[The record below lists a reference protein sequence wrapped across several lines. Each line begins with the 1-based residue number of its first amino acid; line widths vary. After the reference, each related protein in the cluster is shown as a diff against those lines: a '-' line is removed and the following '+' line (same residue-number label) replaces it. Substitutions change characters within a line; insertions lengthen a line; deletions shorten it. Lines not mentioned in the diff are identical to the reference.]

1 MSASAARAIL
11 ESRLA
16 KLLGTGVDDN
26 LDELLDTFID
36 MESVDD
42 VIEYLS
48 NFVVD
53 AGGDGYH
60 ELNEFAVDVVKY
72 RLGEYNV
79 SSDDATSFDDDRK
92 PAASSTTMANT
103 ESKQSPNVKVRD
115 EAAVQREVIKRREME
130 ARERQRIKNREDD
143 EQRRWNEVIA
153 TTTRN
158 EKLSGNTR
166 RQQQQQ
172 QQQQQGGQNNHLQPI
187 QSSSSSFVAKSESSV
202 SMQDAV
208 VSTSKVISY
217 SSPIPPVV
225 IKHDPRAGTKGKP
238 MKESCGCYGT
248 KCNAITNCLNCGRI
262 SCDIEGINDYCHF
275 CNIWI
280 GELQFTDASSANN
293 NNVTTINDPATRHKE
308 RLLEYDR
315 TAAARTL
322 IHDDQEDYYSAAN
335 SMWSTEQERED
346 NRLKEESRQHSLHER
361 KKPVLNVKF

>member
-1 MSASAARAIL
+1 MSAARAIL

-36 MESVDD
+36 MESVGD

-48 NFVVD
+48 NFVVAD
-53 AGGDGYH
+53 ASDGDGCQ
-60 ELNEFAVDVVKY
+60 ELNEFAADVVKY
-72 RLGEYNV
+72 RLGEYDV
-79 SSDDATSFDDDRK
+79 SDDASNFDDDDRK
-92 PAASSTTMANT
+92 PAASSTTNT
-103 ESKQSPNVKVRD
+103 SNEQPKVKPKLRD
-115 EAAVQREVIKRREME
+115 EAAVQREMIKRREME
-130 ARERQRIKNREDD
+130 ARERQRIKNKEDE
-143 EQRRWNEVIA
+143 EQRRWNEAIA
-153 TTTRN
+153 TATRN
-158 EKLSGNTR
+158 EKQSTGNNR
-166 RQQQQQ
+166 RQKQ
-172 QQQQQGGQNNHLQPI
+172 QQQQQGGQNNQLQPI
-187 QSSSSSFVAKSESSV
+187 QPSPSVAKSESNVTTPGTIS
-202 SMQDAV
+202 
-208 VSTSKVISY
+208 STLNVITQP
-217 SSPIPPVV
+217 SSIPPIV

-262 SCDIEGINDYCHF
+262 SCETEGINDYCHF

-280 GELQFTDASSANN
+280 GELQFTTSSN
-293 NNVTTINDPATRHKE
+293 NNVTTTIDDPAIRHKE

-315 TAAARTL
+315 TSASRTL

-346 NRLKEESRQHSLHER
+346 NRLKEESRQLKLHER

>member
-1 MSASAARAIL
+1 MSAAARAIL

-36 MESVDD
+36 MESVAD

-53 AGGDGYH
+53 AGGDGYQD
-60 ELNEFAVDVVKY
+60 LNEFAVDVVKY
-72 RLGEYNV
+72 GLGEYNV
-79 SSDDATSFDDDRK
+79 LSDDATSFDDDRK
-92 PAASSTTMANT
+92 PAASSTTTMANT

-143 EQRRWNEVIA
+143 EQRRWNEVKA
-153 TTTRN
+153 TVTRN
-158 EKLSGNTR
+158 EKQSGNTR

-172 QQQQQGGQNNHLQPI
+172 QQGGLNNHLQPI
-187 QSSSSSFVAKSESSV
+187 QSSSSSSFVAKSESNV
-202 SMQDAV
+202 AMQVAA

-280 GELQFTDASSANN
+280 GELQFTDASSTN

-335 SMWSTEQERED
+335 SMWSSEQERED
-346 NRLKEESRQHSLHER
+346 NRLKEESRQHNLHER

>member
-1 MSASAARAIL
+1 MSAAARAIL

-16 KLLGTGVDDN
+16 KLLGTGVDDD
-26 LDELLDTFID
+26 LDELLDSFID

-53 AGGDGYH
+53 AGGDGH
-60 ELNEFAVDVVKY
+60 QDLNEFAVDVVKY
-72 RLGEYNV
+72 GLGEYNV
-79 SSDDATSFDDDRK
+79 LLSDDATSFDDDRK
-92 PAASSTTMANT
+92 PSAAASSTTTMANT

-130 ARERQRIKNREDD
+130 ARERQRIKNRED
-143 EQRRWNEVIA
+143 EGQRRWNEVKA
-153 TTTRN
+153 TATRN
-158 EKLSGNTR
+158 EKQSGNTR
-166 RQQQQQ
+166 R
-172 QQQQQGGQNNHLQPI
+172 QQQQGGQNNHLQPI
-187 QSSSSSFVAKSESSV
+187 QSSSSSFVATSESNV
-202 SMQDAV
+202 SMQVAA
-208 VSTSKVISY
+208 VSTSKTMS
-217 SSPIPPVV
+217 IPPVV

-262 SCDIEGINDYCHF
+262 SCDTEGINDYCHF

-280 GELQFTDASSANN
+280 GELQFTASST
-293 NNVTTINDPATRHKE
+293 NNVITINDPATRHKE

-335 SMWSTEQERED
+335 SMWSSEQERED
-346 NRLKEESRQHSLHER
+346 NRLKEESRQHNLHER